1 MRAVMS
7 ASNIDSEIGS
17 DADTDN
23 GSSSESDLPSKKIE
37 KELQAKPRFVEAL
50 NIINPDSVII
60 DQELKTFESYKY
72 FSLLNWKNL
81 NANFDI
87 DSNKYFEL
95 KFINT

>member
-23 GSSSESDLPSKKIE
+23 GSSSESDLPSKKEIE

-72 FSLLNWKNL
+72 FSLLNWEKP
-81 NANFDI
+81 
-87 DSNKYFEL
+87 EC
-95 KFINT
+95 